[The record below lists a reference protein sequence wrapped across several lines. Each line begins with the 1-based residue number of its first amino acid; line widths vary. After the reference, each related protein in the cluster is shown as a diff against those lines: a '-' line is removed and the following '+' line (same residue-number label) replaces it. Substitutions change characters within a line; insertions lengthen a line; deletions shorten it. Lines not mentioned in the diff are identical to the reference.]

1 MASPSTTKTATP
13 TLPPPTGLIPTQPGI
28 IRVDLTP
35 QGNTSPPRAEPSPH
49 TPPCSHPGT
58 QQGLLN
64 EPKTTFNRWLKE
76 TARGSRS
83 PPAERSEGLSLP
95 STEGEHAPSS
105 KAVAFLFLEDCRDC
119 PPLLRP
125 WQPQRRQ
132 PSPAASAGHFTCVH
146 PTSPTQ
152 ICTRRS
158 MPQLAEH

>member
-76 TARGSRS
+76 TESVVQGERGSRQVS
-83 PPAERSEGLSLP
+83 TQKVESGKRRVGGEGVQGRSTPRWGGGEGLWRP
-95 STEGEHAPSS
+95 KGRRKRADAQTE
-105 KAVAFLFLEDCRDC
+105 V
-119 PPLLRP
+119 
-125 WQPQRRQ
+125 
-132 PSPAASAGHFTCVH
+132 
-146 PTSPTQ
+146 
-152 ICTRRS
+152 
-158 MPQLAEH
+158 